1 MIKKLLLVLATSA
14 LPAAAFDIPRGFF
27 TLEKLDEARAE
38 AAGKPKMVGFLIT
51 DPKAQPS

>member
-1 MIKKLLLVLATSA
+1 MKKLLLVLATCA

-27 TLEKLDEARAE
+27 TMEKLDDARAE

>member
-1 MIKKLLLVLATSA
+1 MIKKLLFVLAVGM
-14 LPAAAFDIPRGFF
+14 LPAAAFDLPRGFF
-27 TLEKLDEARAE
+27 TMEELDEARAE